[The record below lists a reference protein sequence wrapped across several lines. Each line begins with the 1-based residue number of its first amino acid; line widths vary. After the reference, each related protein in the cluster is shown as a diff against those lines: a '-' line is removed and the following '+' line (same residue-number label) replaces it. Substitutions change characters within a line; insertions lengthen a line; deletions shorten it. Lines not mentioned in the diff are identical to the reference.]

1 MVVSCCVVVAALA
14 VLALTPACF
23 GGRAACDSPVQER
36 LDPRSTQHL
45 FPGAPE
51 PRYATD
57 PPTSGPHR
65 LGNHPTGVLDSPI
78 DRPRQVAMLENGAV
92 LVQWK
97 GLSPPERAAVERLA
111 GGEVTVAPDASLRR
125 AVVATAWTWKLSCS
139 RVDERA
145 LRKFIAAHA
154 DHGPAHA

>member
-1 MVVSCCVVVAALA
+1 MRGFVLA
-14 VLALTPACF
+14 VLALLLALPACA
-23 GGRAACDSPVQER
+23 GGDSAACTKPAQEQ

-51 PRYATD
+51 PTYLTD

-92 LVQWK
+92 LLQWK
-97 GLSPPERAAVERLA
+97 GLSSVDEAALGRLA
-111 GGEVTVAPDASLRR
+111 GGLVTVAPSPGLRR
-125 AVVATAWTWKLSCS
+125 DGVVATAWTWKQTCS
-139 RVDERA
+139 RVDTDA
-145 LRKFIAAHA
+145 LRRFIEV
-154 DHGPAHA
+154 HGGHGSGHP